1 MREVISNLISV
12 VLRMSKTKIKVS
24 AVSYLNTLPFLYG
37 IKNSGLIEKIDFEQ
51 DIPSVC
57 ASKLLNNEVDIALVP
72 VAVIPLMNESYI
84 ISDYCIG
91 ASGKVKTVLL
101 LSDVPLNQIES
112 ISLDYQSR
120 TSVNLIK
127 ILAEKFWNIR
137 PEWKKTEKGYETKI
151 KGRNAGLIIGDR
163 TFHLKKNYKYVYDLA
178 EEWEK
183 FTKLP
188 FVFAAWVSNKPIDEE
203 FTKEFNKALCYGLEN
218 IEKVVSEFYL
228 AFPGSRIDMNKY
240 FTQYISY
247 ELDDKK
253 REAMNLFFKELNEMQ
268 QVSSQA

>member
-1 MREVISNLISV
+1 
-12 VLRMSKTKIKVS
+12 MSKEKLKIS

-37 IKNSGLIEKIDFEQ
+37 IKNSGLTEKTSFEQ

-72 VAVIPLMNESYI
+72 IAVIPLLKEHYI

-101 LSDVPLNQIES
+101 LSDVPLNEIKS
-112 ISLDYQSR
+112 IFLDYQSR

-127 ILAEKFWNIR
+127 ILAKKHWKIN
-137 PEWKKTEKGYETKI
+137 PEWKNTTKGYENEI
-151 KGRNAGLIIGDR
+151 KGKNAGLIIGDR

-183 FTKLP
+183 FTGLP
-188 FVFAAWVSNKPIDEE
+188 FVFAAWVSNKPIDKK
-203 FTKEFNKALCYGLEN
+203 FSTEFNKALQYGLKN
-218 IEKVVSEFYL
+218 IDKVVSEFYS
-228 AFPGSRIDMNKY
+228 AFPDCKINMHKY

-247 ELDDKK
+247 ELDIDKK
-253 REAMNLFFKELNEMQ
+253 QAMKLFFKELNDIQNTQKLSILEP
-268 QVSSQA
+268 

>member
-1 MREVISNLISV
+1 MDQRKL
-12 VLRMSKTKIKVS
+12 KIS

-37 IKNSGLIEKIDFEQ
+37 IKNSKLIEKTIFEQ

-72 VAVIPLMNESYI
+72 IAVIPLMNESYI

-101 LSDVPLNQIES
+101 LSDVPLNKIKS
-112 ISLDYQSR
+112 IFLDYQSG

-127 ILAEKFWNIR
+127 ILAQKY
-137 PEWKKTEKGYETKI
+137 WKIDLAWKNTTKGYENEI
-151 KGRNAGLIIGDR
+151 KGQNAGLVIGDR
-163 TFHLKKNYKYVYDLA
+163 TFHLEKNYKYVYDLA

-183 FTKLP
+183 FTLLP
-188 FVFAAWVSNKPIDEE
+188 FVFAAWVSNKPINKE
-203 FTKEFNKALCYGLEN
+203 FITQFNKALLYGLEN
-218 IEKVVSEFYL
+218 IDLVVSEFYS
-228 AFPGSRIDMNKY
+228 AFPDCKIDMHEY

-247 ELDDKK
+247 KLDGKK
-253 REAMNLFFKELNEMQ
+253 KQAMKVFFEELNEIERQ
-268 QVSSQA
+268 SLVGRI